1 LSSNPAG
8 QSILCVRDCEFP
20 LRSEDKSLSDTIFQR
35 GEAVVLFKG
44 SNIGTP
50 GTFLDLRQ
58 DQKWADIEEQGGMVR
73 QHPVEWLKHQA

>member
-1 LSSNPAG
+1 VSN
-8 QSILCVRDCEFP
+8 I
-20 LRSEDKSLSDTIFQR
+20 TFQR

-58 DQKWADIEEQGGMVR
+58 DQKWADIEEQDGMVR
-73 QHPVEWLKHQA
+73 QHPVEWLKRQA